1 VRLPKEL
8 EQYMRALED
17 DEFFV
22 TTWDGSIGKIY
33 PRSIW
38 EENRKVL
45 ARNARIAIDLGRYV
59 DHYGSLAT
67 IDNQGR
73 ILVSPQLRRKL
84 GIENQPVFLRY
95 DNENIEIY
103 SEAALN
109 ASLERA
115 EAAGADVLAQLYE
128 DGLK

>member
-1 VRLPKEL
+1 
-8 EQYMRALED
+8 MRALED
-17 DEFFV
+17 EEFFV

-33 PRSIW
+33 PRSVW

-45 ARNARIAIDLGRYV
+45 ARNAKFALDMGRFVDL
-59 DHYGSLAT
+59 YGSLAT

-73 ILVSPQLRRKL
+73 LLVSPQLRRKL

-115 EAAGADVLAQLYE
+115 EASSASVLERLYE

>member
-1 VRLPKEL
+1 MRSLPE
-8 EQYMRALED
+8 E
-17 DEFFV
+17 EFFL
-22 TTWDGSIGKIY
+22 TTWEGSIGKIY
-33 PRSIW
+33 PRSVW
-38 EENRKVL
+38 EYNRKVL
-45 ARNARIAIDLGRYV
+45 ARNAKFAIDLGRYV
-59 DHYGSLAT
+59 DHFGSLAT

-84 GIENQPVFLRY
+84 GIENQPVYLRY

-103 SEAALN
+103 SETALN

-115 EAAGADVLAQLYE
+115 EATNQPVLAQLYE